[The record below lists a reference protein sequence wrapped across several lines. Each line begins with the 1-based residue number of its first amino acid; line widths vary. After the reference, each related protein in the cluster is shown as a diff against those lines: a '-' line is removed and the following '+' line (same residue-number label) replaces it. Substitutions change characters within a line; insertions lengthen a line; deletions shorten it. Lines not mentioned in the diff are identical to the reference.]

1 MKGGE
6 KMEKGQLWT
15 IVGVALVVAVVASI
29 ATASI
34 TGNVIKLNQDRYGKY
49 KVYTTA
55 ETYSKAE
62 VNGLITNIG
71 GTPKNCMAH
80 SFSWS
85 ASKNGTAICSEQTKN
100 KCLITEATMNLF
112 NASNYNLLGTE
123 SHFIVCDYNFED
135 LEDETPDGMIINGTL
150 IGKRFQVICCD

>member
-34 TGNVIKLNQDRYGKY
+34 TGNVIKLNQDRYGQY

-55 ETYSKAE
+55 EIDAKLKDFATNQGILNMLNNKCI
-62 VNGLITNIG
+62 VVDWGLYGSPGITNNCNQLCNSWGNKTCIG
-71 GTPKNCMAH
+71 GLLNRNP
-80 SFSWS
+80 
-85 ASKNGTAICSEQTKN
+85 TKP
-100 KCLITEATMNLF
+100 
-112 NASNYNLLGTE
+112 
-123 SHFIVCDYNFED
+123 HFARPIVCADSF
-135 LEDETPDGMIINGTL
+135 TPSNDTVAGMSC
-150 IGKRFQVICCD
+150 ICCSQ